1 MRLWVRGVPCSAE
14 CRLLVEETQI
24 CIICPHSTCPL
35 CQGDTDFLCQTK
47 PNYRLLILQ
56 IDENHESNI
65 STNKKRDHVC
75 ESGDLE
81 ACFIF
86 ALNLIHL

>member
-1 MRLWVRGVPCSAE
+1 MSLQSVTSWLKRLKSVFIG
-14 CRLLVEETQI
+14 
-24 CIICPHSTCPL
+24 PHTTCPL
-35 CQGDTDFLCQTK
+35 CQGDTGLLCQTK

-65 STNKKRDHVC
+65 PTIKKRDGVC

-86 ALNLIHL
+86 ALNLIRL